1 MSISLDKTDRTI
13 LALLQED
20 GSLSVA
26 ELADR
31 LGMTPPPCWRRV
43 RRLKEAGVLKRQV
56 WMVDPVS
63 IGVELIV
70 YATIRLAA
78 HDAMATQQFRDRIK
92 TWPEVQ
98 ECYILLGA
106 IDVLVKISVSSIKYY
121 EDFFFKKLSQ
131 LPGVREINSSVVV
144 SSIKTT
150 TAFPLD
156 FAATAD
162 DGS

>member
-1 MSISLDKTDRTI
+1 MTIALDNTDKTI
-13 LALLQED
+13 LTLLQED

-56 WMVDPVS
+56 WIVDPPS
-63 IGVELIV
+63 IGVNLII

-78 HDAMATQQFRDRIK
+78 HDAMATQQFRDQIG

-106 IDVLVKISVSSIKYY
+106 MDVLVKISVSDIKYY

-131 LPGVREINSSVVV
+131 LPGVREVNSSVVV
-144 SSIKTT
+144 SDIKNT

-156 FAATAD
+156 FA
-162 DGS
+162 